1 MRPKSIVY
9 YEYCYLG
16 AVLLGIVVTAI
27 TWTVNNATPE
37 VEQIRAVLGASF
49 LPIFYVFIY
58 TLSLA
63 LWYFTARV
71 PNAAAKW
78 IVVGWFALSLIGFA
92 LALGAGNVPSDLPGL
107 LAAVALVLN
116 AVAVYL
122 LFRPDARAWFGEKP

>member
-9 YEYCYLG
+9 YDYAYLG
-16 AVLLGIVVTAI
+16 SLLLGIVTTAM
-27 TWTVNNATPE
+27 TWTANNDSQE
-37 VEQIRAVLGASF
+37 VEQIRAVLGSSF

-71 PNAAAKW
+71 PNTVARW
-78 IVVGWFALSLIGFA
+78 IVVIWFVLSLIGTGFA
-92 LALGAGNVPSDLPGL
+92 IANGNLSSDLPSL
-107 LAAVALVLN
+107 LAIGAVVLN

-122 LFRPDARAWFGEKP
+122 LFRPDAQAWFGGRA

>member
-9 YEYCYLG
+9 YEYAYLG
-16 AVLLGIVVTAI
+16 SVLLGMAVTAM
-27 TWTVNNATPE
+27 TWTANNDTQE
-37 VEQIRAVLGASF
+37 VEQIHAVLGASF

-71 PNAAAKW
+71 PNLIAKW
-78 IVVGWFALSLIGFA
+78 IVVGWFVLSLIGFG
-92 LALGAGNVPSDLPGL
+92 LALSAGNLPNDVPGL
-107 LAAVALVLN
+107 IAVVAIVLN

-122 LFRPDARAWFGEKP
+122 LFRPDATAWFGRRA